1 MKDNKKMENQNVEAQ
16 NVEAQKILV
25 DGEEIAEQP
34 KKVGVF
40 QTIGNGIKAVG
51 RFVWNHREAAVGIA
65 AGFGLKMAFDWVKGG
80 VAMDEDEDEDEE
92 SYDDSEEESSDDAE

>member
-1 MKDNKKMENQNVEAQ
+1 MEDNKKMENQNVEAQ

-25 DGEEIAEQP
+25 DGKEIAEQP

-80 VAMDEDEDEDEE
+80 VAMDEDEDEE

>member
-1 MKDNKKMENQNVEAQ
+1 MEDNKKMENQNVEAQ
-16 NVEAQKILV
+16 EILV
-25 DGEEIAEQP
+25 DGKKIAEQP

-80 VAMDEDEDEDEE
+80 VAMDEDEDEE

>member
-1 MKDNKKMENQNVEAQ
+1 MEDNKKMENQNVETQ

-25 DGEEIAEQP
+25 DGKEIAEQP

-80 VAMDEDEDEDEE
+80 VAMDEDEDEE

>member
-25 DGEEIAEQP
+25 DGKEIAEQP

-40 QTIGNGIKAVG
+40 QMIGNGIKAVG

-80 VAMDEDEDEDEE
+80 VAMDEDEDEYEE
-92 SYDDSEEESSDDAE
+92 TYDDSEEESSDDAE

>member
-1 MKDNKKMENQNVEAQ
+1 MEDNKKMENQNVEAQ
-16 NVEAQKILV
+16 EILV
-25 DGEEIAEQP
+25 DGKAIAEQP

-40 QTIGNGIKAVG
+40 QKIGNGIKAVG

-80 VAMDEDEDEDEE
+80 VAMDEDEDEET
-92 SYDDSEEESSDDAE
+92 YDDSEEESSDDAE

>member
-1 MKDNKKMENQNVEAQ
+1 MEDNKKMENQNVEAQ
-16 NVEAQKILV
+16 KILV
-25 DGEEIAEQP
+25 DGKEIAEQP

-80 VAMDEDEDEDEE
+80 VAMDEDEDEE

>member
-1 MKDNKKMENQNVEAQ
+1 MEDNKKMENQNVEAH
-16 NVEAQKILV
+16 KILV
-25 DGEEIAEQP
+25 DGKEVAEQP

-40 QTIGNGIKAVG
+40 QKIGNGIKAVG

-65 AGFGLKMAFDWVKGG
+65 AGFGLKMAYDWVKGG
-80 VAMDEDEDEDEE
+80 VAMDEDEGEE